1 MVVEQEG
8 IAIKL
13 ASWNLTHDRLPL
25 RLLITGLPGS
35 GKTALLKKLKLD
47 LALAG
52 VVLYETDNADE
63 SASYW
68 KDKTRGKNVPVHVI
82 SMKYTDGCGLNIG
95 PMLATEADRQRFAW
109 KLVPEVK
116 GDTAPFWNNAAR
128 LAIENAAF
136 ILWLLSGGTMMLAD
150 IIRVAS
156 NQPLH
161 SALCPLAGQ
170 PDFYAAYGNNDSKRD
185 VSVTAITKLKPLAIF
200 AATDLRCAERITL
213 PLTQGILV
221 IEIPDTFVNS
231 MSGITAFIFDT
242 LGDHYLSRQSST
254 PVAFLIDEFRELGA
268 LDCIDKIGRR
278 GRKASVSLVLT
289 MHEVQGVYDRYGQD
303 RGEELLGLM
312 DHKLFLRAG
321 SPSTAKWASSYLG
334 ETEVLQEVRP
344 NSTDGSNKTISRSVT
359 MRPNVLPDE
368 LRRLPMPNYAKDTL
382 TGWADFP
389 DETTKFTCTFKDAVT
404 LSKPPAP
411 RQLRPDSHQVLPRL
425 DAADLRRLG
434 VKYTPE
440 ILALL

>member
-1 MVVEQEG
+1 M
-8 IAIKL
+8 IKL
-13 ASWNLTHDRLPL
+13 ASWNLAFDRLPL

-35 GKTALLKKLKLD
+35 GKTALLKKLKVD
-47 LALAG
+47 LARAG

-63 SASYW
+63 SMGFYRDRKIPA
-68 KDKTRGKNVPVHVI
+68 KCI
-82 SMKYTDGCGLNIG
+82 SMRYTDGVGLNIG

-136 ILWLLSGGTMMLAD
+136 VMWFLSGGTMTLAD
-150 IIRVAS
+150 VIRVAS

-161 SALCPLAGQ
+161 SALCLLAGQ

-185 VSVTAITKLKPLAIF
+185 VSVTVITKLKPLSIF

-213 PLTQGILV
+213 PLTSGVLV

-242 LGDHYLSRQSST
+242 LAEGYLSRQSSM
-254 PVAFLIDEFRELGA
+254 PVAFLIDEFRELGV
-268 LDCIDKIGRR
+268 LDCIDKLGRR
-278 GRKASVSLVLT
+278 GRKAGVSVVLT
-289 MHEVQGVYDRYGQD
+289 MHEVNGVYDRYGKE

-312 DHKLFLRAG
+312 DHKIFLRCG
-321 SPSTAKWASSYLG
+321 SPATAKWASGYLG
-334 ETEVLQEVRP
+334 ETEVLQDTRP
-344 NSTDGSNKTISRSVT
+344 VSVDGTTTRSVT
-359 MRPNVLPDE
+359 LRPNVLPDE
-368 LRRLPMPNYAKDTL
+368 VRRLPMPSYAKDTL

-389 DETTKFTCTFKDAVT
+389 DETTKFTCSFRDAVT

-425 DAADLRRLG
+425 GADD
-434 VKYTPE
+434 
-440 ILALL
+440 LLQRCAEPRPRPSGSA